1 MSSFAMPLSV
11 SAAISA
17 VIFVALSASALWA
30 VFACV
35 WTPKLMTAWSGLAL
49 IVAVPFTVTVRSAVL
64 GAGEP
69 VSCASD
75 GSVNATIAPST
86 TPAAM

>member
-1 MSSFAMPLSV
+1 MPLSV

-17 VIFVALSASALWA
+17 VIFTALSASAPWA
-30 VFACV
+30 VFAWVC
-35 WTPKLMTAWSGLAL
+35 TPRLMTASSGLAL
-49 IVAVPFTVTVRSAVL
+49 IVAVPLTVTVRSAL
-64 GAGEP
+64 PGAGDP

-86 TPAAM
+86 TPAEM